1 MLGGFLLAVCFIAPI
16 LASYLPLEF
25 HLRPRKVCLSADI
38 ISNLTAIGE
47 HTKKWNTALKA
58 THDGRAEAKIIITQ
72 GKAHLALV
80 KAARQ
85 GECTDPTDNQ
95 RGICQAIKTY
105 LTPLQFIGLEEET
118 LKTIKS
124 MNNTVVGTSKHSF
137 SSILEYDEDAINN
150 YLFGLVGA
158 VPDCLH
164 EVGPLVDSLVA
175 SLKTTV
181 EAYGEYS

>member
-1 MLGGFLLAVCFIAPI
+1 MLGKLLLKICLIEST
-16 LASYLPLEF
+16 LAFHLPLEF
-25 HLRPRKVCLSADI
+25 QLHPRKACHGADI

-47 HTKKWNTALKA
+47 HTKKWNDALKA
-58 THDGRAEAKIIITQ
+58 THDGRAEAK
-72 GKAHLALV
+72 V
-80 KAARQ
+80 FV
-85 GECTDPTDNQ
+85 E
-95 RGICQAIKTY
+95 
-105 LTPLQFIGLEEET
+105 LEEET
-118 LKTIKS
+118 LETIKS
-124 MNNTVVGTSKHSF
+124 MNKTVIGTSKHSF

-164 EVGPLVDSLVA
+164 EVAPLVNSLVV

>member
-1 MLGGFLLAVCFIAPI
+1 MLGKILLMNCLITST
-16 LASYLPLEF
+16 LAFYIPPEF
-25 HLRPRKVCLSADI
+25 HLRPRKICHSADI

-47 HTKKWNTALKA
+47 HTKKWNSALKA
-58 THDGRAEAKIIITQ
+58 TQDGKEQLTQ
-72 GKAHLALV
+72 V

-95 RGICQAIKTY
+95 QGICLAIKT
-105 LTPLQFIGLEEET
+105 FVNLEEET

-124 MNNTVVGTSKHSF
+124 MSKTVVGTSKHNF

-164 EVGPLVDSLVA
+164 EVAPLVNSLVI

-181 EAYGEYS
+181 QAYGEYS